1 MKQLYEDTFGEAY
14 VRAAGRQ
21 CRYRP
26 LGRGGGLV
34 CPLGRGRRQFAHS
47 GVVGA
52 GAVIGAAQQSGFYQ
66 QRPRGGIKKPRLA
79 QKVAYSGV

>member
-1 MKQLYEDTFGEAY
+1 MPSGVVGART
-14 VRAAGRQ
+14 
-21 CRYRP
+21 
-26 LGRGGGLV
+26 
-34 CPLGRGRRQFAHS
+34 AHS

-52 GAVIGAAQQSGFYQ
+52 GAVIAAAQQSGFYQ